1 VTWRP
6 VERPAWVE
14 AVNRGEIV
22 PMAEEAADPLELDVL
37 LDEARVR
44 TGLGGGGMDAFG
56 GGDFV
61 EPLGLFL
68 DALATEADLNL
79 LGRWMTRRFL
89 MRLLV
94 GRVQLSAYAA
104 AHPDVRADPI
114 AEPLVVTGPP
124 RSGTTILHSLLAQD
138 PGHRAPLGWELLYPV
153 PPPLDATAARDP
165 RIALAD
171 HELRLLAH
179 VSADLDS
186 IHEYSGRMTKECI
199 SAQSFAFRSEEFTS
213 RTRVPSF
220 AAWLSACDMRPAY
233 DAHRLVLQVLQHAAA
248 PRRWTLKSPVHLHA
262 LDTLQAVYPDASIV
276 ITHRDP
282 LTVLGSVTSLIATL
296 RWAHSDTVD
305 FPEIARAHARMYH
318 DDLDRLATAW
328 ERGELDPARV
338 RHVRYAEFMAGPIET
353 VRTLYDTAGWK
364 LTPDAE
370 ARMVDHLHRRPQGLH
385 GAHAY
390 SFADLGLDR
399 ATERA
404 RFAHYQEVFGVP
416 DEA

>member
-1 VTWRP
+1 MTWRP
-6 VERPAWVE
+6 VERPPWVE

-22 PMAEEAADPLELDVL
+22 PFAEEASDPLELDAL

-44 TGLGGGGMDAFG
+44 TGWSGGDVFG
-56 GGDFV
+56 GDDFL

-68 DALATEADLNL
+68 DALAGEADLNL

-94 GRVQLSAYAA
+94 GRVHLATFTTAQPRVL
-104 AHPDVRADPI
+104 DEQIV
-114 AEPLVVTGPP
+114 EPLVVTGPP
-124 RSGTTILHSLLAQD
+124 RSGTTILHTLLAQD

-153 PPPLDATAARDP
+153 PPPGDAAAATDP
-165 RIALAD
+165 RVALAD

-199 SAQSFAFRSEEFTS
+199 SAMSFAFRSEELTS

-220 AAWLSACDMRPAY
+220 AAWLAGCDMRPAY

-248 PRRWTLKSPVHLHA
+248 PRRWALKSPVHLHA
-262 LDTLQAVYPDASIV
+262 LETLQAVSPDARIV

-296 RWAHSDTVD
+296 RWAHSDSVD
-305 FPEIARAHARMYH
+305 FTEIARAHARMYH
-318 DDLDRLATAW
+318 ADLDGLATAW
-328 ERGELDPARV
+328 EHGGLDPGRV
-338 RHVRYAEFMAGPIET
+338 HHVRYAAFMASPIDT
-353 VRTLYDTAGWK
+353 VRAVYEAAGSK

-370 ARMVDHLHRRPQGLH
+370 ALMVDHLRRRPQGVH
-385 GAHAY
+385 GAHVY
-390 SFADLGLDR
+390 SFDDLGLDR
-399 ATERA
+399 AAERD
-404 RFAHYQEVFGVP
+404 RFAHYQEVFGVA

>member
-1 VTWRP
+1 MTWRP
-6 VERPAWVE
+6 VERPPWVE

-22 PMAEEAADPLELDVL
+22 PFAEEASDPLELDAL

-44 TGLGGGGMDAFG
+44 TGWSGGDVFG
-56 GGDFV
+56 GDDFL

-68 DALATEADLNL
+68 DALAGEADLNL

-94 GRVQLSAYAA
+94 GRVHLATFTTAQPRVL
-104 AHPDVRADPI
+104 DEQIV
-114 AEPLVVTGPP
+114 EPLVVTGPP
-124 RSGTTILHSLLAQD
+124 RSGTTILHTLLAQD

-153 PPPLDATAARDP
+153 PPPGEAPAATDP
-165 RIALAD
+165 RVALAD

-199 SAQSFAFRSEEFTS
+199 SAMSFAFRSEELTS

-220 AAWLSACDMRPAY
+220 AAWLAGCDMRPAY

-248 PRRWTLKSPVHLHA
+248 PRRWALKSPVHLHA
-262 LDTLQAVYPDASIV
+262 LETLQAVYPDARIV

-296 RWAHSDTVD
+296 RWAHSDSVD
-305 FPEIARAHARMYH
+305 FTEIARAHARMYH
-318 DDLDRLATAW
+318 ADLDGLATAW
-328 ERGELDPARV
+328 ERGELDPGRV
-338 RHVRYAEFMAGPIET
+338 QHVRYAEFMASPIET
-353 VRTLYDTAGWK
+353 VRTVYEHAGWK
-364 LTPDAE
+364 LTAGAE
-370 ARMVDHLHRRPQGLH
+370 ARMADHLRRRPQGVH
-385 GAHAY
+385 GAHVY
-390 SFADLGLDR
+390 SFDDLGLDR
-399 ATERA
+399 ATERD

-416 DEA
+416 DEP